1 MSAAGRARGLPL
13 IKIRYAD
20 LPPGLHVRA
29 EANGRH
35 TIIYLLPGLTH
46 AERRAALLRVRRS
59 ASMGHGPRLPASR
72 VAAAVARNRITATT
86 RNGAAAFRAHP
97 LLLLPPVLVVASATL
112 VYVMLSAVS
121 ITFPHAGPGQPGAL
135 APAPGQARAR
145 PGSSTGDQG
154 GPQAPGGQAG
164 PGSGPAS
171 GSGSGSGP
179 GSESGSPGSVP
190 GGGVAGSGSPAPDP
204 PDPGSPDPGSP
215 DPGSSAP
222 ASAPPGS
229 SPTAAASASAPS
241 PTPTGAPAV
250 PSPSPSPSS
259 GVCLNLIVV
268 GVCVS

>member
-1 MSAAGRARGLPL
+1 L

-97 LLLLPPVLVVASATL
+97 LLLLPPVLIVASATL

-121 ITFPHAGPGQPGAL
+121 VTFPHAAPGPPGAFG
-135 APAPGQARAR
+135 PAPGQARAR
-145 PGSSTGDQG
+145 PGSSTGYQG

-164 PGSGPAS
+164 PGSGAAA
-171 GSGSGSGP
+171 GSGP
-179 GSESGSPGSVP
+179 GSESGSPGSGP

-204 PDPGSPDPGSP
+204 PDPGS
-215 DPGSSAP
+215 SAP
-222 ASAPPGS
+222 ASAGPGS
-229 SPTAAASASAPS
+229 SPTAASSASAPS
-241 PTPTGAPAV
+241 PAPTSAPAA

>member
-1 MSAAGRARGLPL
+1 L

-29 EANGRH
+29 EANGRD

-59 ASMGHGPRLPASR
+59 ASMGHGPCLPASR

-97 LLLLPPVLVVASATL
+97 LLLLPPVLIVASATL

-121 ITFPHAGPGQPGAL
+121 VTFPHAAPGPPGAL
-135 APAPGQARAR
+135 GPAPAPGRARAH
-145 PGSSTGDQG
+145 PGSSAGYQS

-164 PGSGPAS
+164 RGSGRGSGPAS
-171 GSGSGSGP
+171 RSGP
-179 GSESGSPGSVP
+179 GSGSDSGSPGSVP

-204 PDPGSPDPGSP
+204 PDPGS
-215 DPGSSAP
+215 SAP
-222 ASAPPGS
+222 ASAGPGS
-229 SPTAAASASAPS
+229 SPTAAASAAAPS
-241 PTPTGAPAV
+241 PTPTSAPAAPL
-250 PSPSPSPSS
+250 PSPSASS

>member
-171 GSGSGSGP
+171 GSGSGP

-204 PDPGSPDPGSP
+204 PDPGSSDPGSS

-241 PTPTGAPAV
+241 PTPTGAPAA

>member
-97 LLLLPPVLVVASATL
+97 LLRLPPVLVVASATL

-135 APAPGQARAR
+135 APAPGQARVR

-164 PGSGPAS
+164 PGSGPA
-171 GSGSGSGP
+171 SGSGP

-204 PDPGSPDPGSP
+204 PDPGSSDPGSS

-241 PTPTGAPAV
+241 PTPTGAPAA